1 MNFILTSAL
10 SGIGIE
16 ELFTEMAKNI
26 LNFPF
31 EEETNDKSKNQDVK
45 NNNENEEEEVQV
57 KNDKNKINNVNAN
70 NKVTKKEDTG
80 TVKLGV
86 TKPKKEHSGC
96 CSSKKKK
103 NVDENVKKEVN
114 DLGI

>member
-70 NKVTKKEDTG
+70 NKVTKKEDTD

-86 TKPKKEHSGC
+86 TKPKKVKSGC

-103 NVDENVKKEVN
+103 NVDENIKKEVN